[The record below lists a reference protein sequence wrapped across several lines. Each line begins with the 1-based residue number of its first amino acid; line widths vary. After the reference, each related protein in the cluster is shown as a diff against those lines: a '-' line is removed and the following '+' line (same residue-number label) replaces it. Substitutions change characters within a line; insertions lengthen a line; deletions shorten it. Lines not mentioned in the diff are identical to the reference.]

1 MNVRFGLGL
10 VLGLVG
16 LGLGF
21 MLDTLAQRWNAE
33 RLAENADLLLQTSL
47 CSMICLCLSVCLLVS
62 LDIEPFQP

>member
-1 MNVRFGLGL
+1 
-10 VLGLVG
+10 
-16 LGLGF
+16 